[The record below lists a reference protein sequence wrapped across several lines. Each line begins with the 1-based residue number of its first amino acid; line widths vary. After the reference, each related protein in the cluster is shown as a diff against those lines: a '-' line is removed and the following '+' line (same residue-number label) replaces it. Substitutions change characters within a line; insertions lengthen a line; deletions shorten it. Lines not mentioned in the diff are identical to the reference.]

1 MAGSFLWTKTYRLRT
16 FSQSAFPFAT
26 IRAQRKT
33 NRNTK
38 KTEDSKEVYLMR
50 HVYIRSIIGVILAG
64 AAIMGGGPICIILS
78 ILMLCSA
85 YMMWKKETGD
95 RNDKGEK

>member
-1 MAGSFLWTKTYRLRT
+1 
-16 FSQSAFPFAT
+16 
-26 IRAQRKT
+26 
-33 NRNTK
+33 
-38 KTEDSKEVYLMR
+38 MR

-64 AAIMGGGPICIILS
+64 AAIMGGGPLCIILS

-95 RNDKGEK
+95 RNDRGEK